1 MEFCEKWIEYDYNP
15 YLLFDSNGKILSL
28 NNEAQY
34 LLGYTDAPSLFELA
48 ITYANA
54 NTGFKTSF
62 IDLEFGRFR
71 FFALMVG
78 YDNENEIG
86 LRLHQSPA
94 FHYTKPATEGDLVNV
109 YTLIDLCISSNSI
122 GKDTEF
128 IKELDPTLPDIR
140 LQTERFLKLL
150 NKMYISHEGSKHIN
164 TKLYFRVGEYIRTE
178 DKKYTLFSIEI
189 KGDTAVNSKTS
200 EIRHMAEEMNIFIDF
215 KANKTILNIPIIT
228 S

>member
-1 MEFCEKWIEYDYNP
+1 MDFCEKWIEFDYNP
-15 YLLFDSNGKILSL
+15 YLLFDKNGKIISL

-34 LLGYTDAPSLFELA
+34 LLGYTNAASLFELA

-86 LRLHQSPA
+86 LRLYQSPA
-94 FHYTKPATEGDLVNV
+94 FHYSKPAVEGDLVNV

-122 GKDTEF
+122 GSDTEF
-128 IKELDPTLPDIR
+128 TKELDPTIPDIR
-140 LQTERFLKLL
+140 LQTEKFIKLL
-150 NKMYISHEGSKHIN
+150 NKIYTNHAGSAKIQ

-178 DKKYTLFSIEI
+178 DKKYTLFSIEVI
-189 KGDTAVNSKTS
+189 SDVNLTQKSS
-200 EIRHMAEEMNIFIDF
+200 EIRVMAEEMNIFVDF
-215 KANKTILNIPIIT
+215 KNNITILNIPLIT

>member
-1 MEFCEKWIEYDYNP
+1 MEFCEKWIEFDYNP
-15 YLLFDSNGKILSL
+15 YLLFDKNGKILSL

-34 LLGYTDAPSLFELA
+34 LLGYTDPASLFELA
-48 ITYANA
+48 ITYANT

-94 FHYTKPATEGDLVNV
+94 FHYSKPAVEGDLVNI

-122 GKDTEF
+122 GSNTVYTKD
-128 IKELDPTLPDIR
+128 LDPTIPDIR
-140 LQTERFLKLL
+140 LLTENFIKLL
-150 NKMYISHEGSKHIN
+150 NKIYTNHAGSTEIQ

-178 DKKYTLFSIEI
+178 DKKYTLFSIEVASDANLTH
-189 KGDTAVNSKTS
+189 KSSD
-200 EIRHMAEEMNIFIDF
+200 IRNMAEEMNIFVDF
-215 KANKTILNIPIIT
+215 KNNRTILNIPLIT
-228 S
+228 